1 MDMSLTGK
9 VVGMSELEK
18 IHRLKTGRFI
28 EFSFVAPVVLS
39 RGTRALS
46 DPIDLSDFALNLGL
60 LFQVVDDI
68 LDAIAQ
74 QDILGKPV
82 GSDAGNHKATYV
94 ALLGVSQAQKAA
106 QELENKLL
114 LMLYDIKDPLLKEG
128 LLSWVDQVANR
139 DR

>member
-1 MDMSLTGK
+1 MVGGQEMDMSLTGK

-74 QDILGKPV
+74 QDILVSPSDLTQGTIRQRMLLCWGFRKPKKRPK
-82 GSDAGNHKATYV
+82 SSRTNYC
-94 ALLGVSQAQKAA
+94 
-106 QELENKLL
+106 
-114 LMLYDIKDPLLKEG
+114 
-128 LLSWVDQVANR
+128 
-139 DR
+139 